1 MGGISLRKIATY
13 LLTYKYMIL
22 CILFLVFLQTLSQLY
37 LPTLMGDIV
46 DNGVVAGDI
55 PYIWKIGFWM
65 LVVAA
70 FWVLMSVLIS
80 NFSSKVSMVKG
91 WDICRELYI
100 IVLDCLYN
108 IFSTI
113 ILPTFT

>member
-22 CILFLVFLQTLSQLY
+22 CILFLVFLQTLSQLF

-46 DNGVVAGDI
+46 DNGVVTGDI
-55 PYIWKIGFWM
+55 PYIWKVGFWM

-70 FWVLMSVLIS
+70 IGVFVSVVISRFSANVAMGVGRDLREDVLTLGRSCELI
-80 NFSSKVSMVKG
+80 G
-91 WDICRELYI
+91 
-100 IVLDCLYN
+100 LDKLVTSC
-108 IFSTI
+108 
-113 ILPTFT
+113 